1 MIYNKTT
8 IMESDSESPI
18 VMTIVI
24 GNNIL
29 DELLLCLVEEDYE
42 SETTAALDVEYTAKY
57 VAVIDKDSLAV
68 MAEKLNIELVK
79 MRDHLI
85 DKFSEGCYISN
96 KSYVMNAYRNI
107 LDYVLDCGGK
117 YRLKQN

>member
-1 MIYNKTT
+1 
-8 IMESDSESPI
+8 MESDSESPI

-29 DELLLCLVEEDYE
+29 DELVICLVEEDYE

-57 VAVIDKDSLAV
+57 VAVIEKDSLAV
-68 MAEKLNIELVK
+68 MAEKLRIDLAK
-79 MRDHLI
+79 MRGHLV
-85 DKFSEGCYISN
+85 DKFSEGGYIPN
-96 KSYVMNAYRNI
+96 KSYVVNAYRNI